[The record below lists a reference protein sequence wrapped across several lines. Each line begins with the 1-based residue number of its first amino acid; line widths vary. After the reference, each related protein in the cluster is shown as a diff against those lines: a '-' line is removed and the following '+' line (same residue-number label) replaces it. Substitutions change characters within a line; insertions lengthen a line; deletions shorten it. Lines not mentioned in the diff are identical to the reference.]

1 LQYPHIGPIIVTGF
15 LHSLQNLHFVIK
27 LIHDNN

>member
-1 LQYPHIGPIIVTGF
+1 LHIGPIIVAGF

-27 LIHDNN
+27 LI